1 MNAPLHNLYTN
12 EVSPEFLRN
21 LDAQHFTEERLA
33 NCCDETLAVVRQQQD
48 YIVAHPAR
56 AVYRLATEGSQ
67 TRDGGVIQQATSPFE
82 FTLGDGQKVRAAQK
96 GDCVL
101 YPDGRTA
108 QIVTGAGQ
116 DYDHAAL
123 VGSRLCNGDEI
134 INTLQGGFLLV
145 GREGVPMAEDFLP
158 SVKQEEHQ

>member
-1 MNAPLHNLYTN
+1 MNAPLHSLYTN

-82 FTLGDGQKVRAAQK
+82 FTLGDGTESARGTERRLRLVPRWAYGA
-96 GDCVL
+96 DRH
-101 YPDGRTA
+101 GR
-108 QIVTGAGQ
+108 GP
-116 DYDHAAL
+116 
-123 VGSRLCNGDEI
+123 RL
-134 INTLQGGFLLV
+134 
-145 GREGVPMAEDFLP
+145 
-158 SVKQEEHQ
+158 